1 MPPPGDRS
9 AHFRARW
16 GDDPSWL
23 GFGGISGKR
32 TYVNIN
38 FHYAKVLTLK
48 TEERERE
55 RECLGLTTLMAFR
68 ALRDPFS
75 ERRIFRS
82 LGAKI
87 KKINFHRPE
96 VGVGL

>member
-32 TYVNIN
+32 TYVNVN

-48 TEERERE
+48 KETEERERE
-55 RECLGLTTLMAFR
+55 RECLGLTTLMAVR
-68 ALRDPFS
+68 ALRKS
-75 ERRIFRS
+75 IFRR
-82 LGAKI
+82 K
-87 KKINFHRPE
+87 NFQTTGP
-96 VGVGL
+96 